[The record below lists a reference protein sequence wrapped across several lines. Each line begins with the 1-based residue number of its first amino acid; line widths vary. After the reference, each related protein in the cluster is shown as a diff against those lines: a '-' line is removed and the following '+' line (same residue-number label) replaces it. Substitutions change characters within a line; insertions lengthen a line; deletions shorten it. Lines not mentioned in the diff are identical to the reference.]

1 MATLAELQAD
11 LDALRRIR
19 NAGVSRVRYDDKET
33 TYRTDAEITAAI
45 RDVEAQISDLQGA
58 TVRTVRFTTSKGL

>member
-19 NAGVSRVRYDDKET
+19 NAGVARVRYDEKET
-33 TYRTDAEITAAI
+33 TYRTDAEIAAAI
-45 RDVEAQISDLQGA
+45 RDVEAQIAAMQGQS
-58 TVRTVRFTTSKGL
+58 VNTVRFTTSKGL